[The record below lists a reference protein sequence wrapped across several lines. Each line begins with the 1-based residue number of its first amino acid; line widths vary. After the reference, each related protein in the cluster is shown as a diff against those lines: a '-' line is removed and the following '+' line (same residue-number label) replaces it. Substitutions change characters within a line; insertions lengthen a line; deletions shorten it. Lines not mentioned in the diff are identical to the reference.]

1 MPALALPP
9 TSAYPS
15 DPKALE
21 RDRLDGLYLELR
33 GNYKSLMISRGI
45 HPSRAERQGEQL
57 RELSLRLRALAP
69 PTIFRAKGILW
80 FEESPKRH
88 IFHLSG
94 KRFTLEDDEWKTAPK
109 NQLVLIGQNLDHDQ
123 LLAQLEACLEA

>member
-33 GNYKSLMISRGI
+33 SNYKSLMISRGI
-45 HPSRAERQGEQL
+45 HRSRAHRQG
-57 RELSLRLRALAP
+57 
-69 PTIFRAKGILW
+69 
-80 FEESPKRH
+80 
-88 IFHLSG
+88 
-94 KRFTLEDDEWKTAPK
+94 
-109 NQLVLIGQNLDHDQ
+109 
-123 LLAQLEACLEA
+123 